1 MTKCFDSND
10 RIKFNFVISVHP
22 ETFKITKQHRYG
34 NITWDLHT
42 QSDVKSFDTL
52 QELAKGI
59 KTESANKLR
68 LAPSDY
74 DKAPLLLL
82 CLPESQLTVIK
93 AASVDIEME
102 LRQKLPQIIDP
113 ANELRKYIRKWNWFK
128 KLLRIYVPL
137 TKISFLHSTQIR
149 RI

>member
-1 MTKCFDSND
+1 MY
-10 RIKFNFVISVHP
+10 SVHP

-52 QELAKGI
+52 QELAKSI
-59 KTESANKLR
+59 KTEAANKLR

-82 CLPESQLTVIK
+82 CLPENQLTVIK

-113 ANELRKYIRKWNWFK
+113 ANELRKYIREWNWC
-128 KLLRIYVPL
+128 
-137 TKISFLHSTQIR
+137 
-149 RI
+149 

>member
-1 MTKCFDSND
+1 M
-10 RIKFNFVISVHP
+10 ISVHP
-22 ETFKITKQHRYG
+22 ETFKITKQQHYG
-34 NITWDLHT
+34 NIMWDLHT
-42 QSDVKSFDTL
+42 QKDVKSFGTL
-52 QELAKGI
+52 QELAKSI

-93 AASVDIEME
+93 SATVDIEME

-113 ANELRKYIRKWNWFK
+113 ANELRKYIRKCICRSHCYFTFTKW
-128 KLLRIYVPL
+128 IYL
-137 TKISFLHSTQIR
+137 QIR
-149 RI
+149 KI